1 MSRYVVLILLMSGAA
16 LALAPGIVVGR
27 MFARRSRSVELHYRQ
42 RWDPV
47 LIHTHWLRRRR
58 RCCERRETEDEGG
71 GGRLTCVYSARV
83 FVRLCSFRAVACA
96 ASLRAVFCKGTVN
109 QVELMC

>member
-1 MSRYVVLILLMSGAA
+1 MSSYVVLILLMSGAA

-47 LIHTHWLRRRR
+47 LIHTH
-58 RCCERRETEDEGG
+58 G
-71 GGRLTCVYSARV
+71 
-83 FVRLCSFRAVACA
+83 
-96 ASLRAVFCKGTVN
+96 
-109 QVELMC
+109 